1 VTVYWFG
8 PQNQAGYALS
18 VAPQNRWEDEDG
30 AGHASRSSGL
40 LRVKASRARV
50 SQFASKP
57 AEARRQVVHVALSWR
72 LRRIEVEDGQV
83 DTMSYV
89 GPCYRYFAVF
99 FVLCRRGILVRPINR
114 TLEGCNPYHF
124 SIFTLHF
131 LNLECAMNKFSF

>member
-40 LRVKASRARV
+40 LCVKASRTRV
-50 SQFASKP
+50 SQFASKL
-57 AEARRQVVHVALSWR
+57 AEARRQVVHVTLSWR

-83 DTMSYV
+83 DATSYV

-99 FVLCRRGILVRPINR
+99 FVLCRGGILVFW
-114 TLEGCNPYHF
+114 LG
-124 SIFTLHF
+124 L
-131 LNLECAMNKFSF
+131 